1 MPTWLSISTSPL
13 FRFALALLVLGLLRL
28 ALLSIWEMIQAV
40 RRAGDRR
47 IAFRRVVGETA
58 SWMVPLTR
66 IHRARG
72 LFSIASFILHLG
84 ILATCL
90 FLGNHL
96 DILQANFGVS
106 WPALAKPVLDVLT
119 LLGIAAGSYLLLFRI
134 YVVSSRKLSNPMDY
148 LLLVM
153 ILGLLVSGY
162 LAGQPWNPIPYDGLM
177 LFHALSGIVLLILIP
192 FTKIAHCILYPLIR
206 MGSEV
211 AWHFPA
217 RGGSEA
223 IEILHGSE
231 GREI

>member
-1 MPTWLSISTSPL
+1 MNMLFSVNNSPFFGKDGKFVTSRHL
-13 FRFALALLVLGLLRL
+13 RDRLMKETEKNLALKV
-28 ALLSIWEMIQAV
+28 ADSEE
-40 RRAGDRR
+40 GDS
-47 IAFRRVVGETA
+47 FVVYG
-58 SWMVPLTR
+58 
-66 IHRARG
+66 RG
-72 LFSIASFILHLG
+72 ILHLG

-223 IEILHGSE
+223 IEVLHGSE